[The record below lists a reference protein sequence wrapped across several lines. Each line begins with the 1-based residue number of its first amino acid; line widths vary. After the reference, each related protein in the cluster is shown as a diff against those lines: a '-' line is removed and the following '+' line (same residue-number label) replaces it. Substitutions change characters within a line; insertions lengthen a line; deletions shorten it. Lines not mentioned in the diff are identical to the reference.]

1 MKSLIPLFIGMT
13 VCLVIISC
21 DKDDDNCVPKP
32 VVTNGSCIDSTLIE
46 NNSSCLDI
54 LEPVCGCD
62 GVTYGNSCYATIY
75 GGVTSYVQGEC
86 CD

>member
-1 MKSLIPLFIGMT
+1 MKSLIPLFIETT

-32 VVTNGSCIDSTLIE
+32 VITTGNCIDSTLID
-46 NNSSCLDI
+46 NNSDCLDV
-54 LEPVCGCD
+54 LAPVCGCD
-62 GVTYGNSCYATIY
+62 GVAYGNPCNAIVY

-86 CD
+86 CE